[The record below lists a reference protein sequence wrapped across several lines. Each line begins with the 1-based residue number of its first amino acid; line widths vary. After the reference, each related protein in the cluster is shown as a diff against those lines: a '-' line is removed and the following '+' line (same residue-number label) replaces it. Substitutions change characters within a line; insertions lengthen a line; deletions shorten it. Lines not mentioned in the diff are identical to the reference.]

1 MNEYLEKVREAILK
15 KDRALVEQLTA
26 QYADTEVTPQEI
38 VEFSRS
44 FGTQLKAEL
53 RVSININGAGG
64 SHIPKPNITSIAAM
78 YLAAITGMR
87 VVKTGSGSY
96 SGLWGSSDFFRELG
110 MLNEEK
116 RHACL
121 QQYGFAYYDYLEISA
136 WKEYKPIM
144 LKNRSLSRVFWEI
157 VFFEYEADTYF
168 LGISN
173 PFSHTALSER
183 LTLENR
189 PRRMITYYT
198 QTKQGCLDEAA
209 PGQLFVDNQL
219 FYQTSSCSVPSLRNL
234 RDLKEINRRLLIGQE
249 TGYWKE
255 CLKITC
261 ALCLL
266 QLGRVSCIEEG
277 MQHFERAYRE
287 KALRPLLSVLES
299 R

>member
-15 KDRALVEQLTA
+15 KDKALVERLTA
-26 QYADTEVTPQEI
+26 QYADAEVTPQEI

-44 FGTQLKAEL
+44 FGTGLKAEL
-53 RVSININGAGG
+53 RGSININGAGG

-78 YLAAITGMR
+78 YLAAITGLR
-87 VVKTGSGSY
+87 VVKTGSGAY

-110 MLNEEK
+110 MLDPEK
-116 RHACL
+116 RNNCL
-121 QQYGFAYYDYLEISA
+121 QRYGFAYYDYLEISA

-144 LKNRSLSRVFWEI
+144 LKNRALSRVFWEI
-157 VFFEYEADTYF
+157 VFFDYEADMYF

-173 PFSHTALSER
+173 PFSHTALAER

-198 QTKQGCLDEAA
+198 KTEQGCLDEAA
-209 PGQLFVDNQL
+209 PGQLFVDNRL
-219 FYQTSSCSVPSLRNL
+219 FYQTDSGAVPPLQDLREL
-234 RDLKEINRRLLIGQE
+234 RTINRRLLAGQE

-266 QLGRVSCIEEG
+266 QLGRVSCMEEG
-277 MQHFERAYRE
+277 MQSFERAYRE
-287 KALRPLLSVLES
+287 KALKPLLSVLEA
-299 R
+299 